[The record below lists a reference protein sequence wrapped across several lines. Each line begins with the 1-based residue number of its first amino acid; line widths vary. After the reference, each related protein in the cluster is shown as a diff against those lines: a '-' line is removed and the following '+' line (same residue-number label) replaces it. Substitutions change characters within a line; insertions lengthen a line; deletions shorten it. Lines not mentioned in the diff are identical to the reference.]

1 MKKKGLIVATIV
13 MVLVLAVSLTT
24 ATYAWFSASVE
35 AEVEELTLTVGQSP
49 NLLIGVKSKAIGT
62 ETTGYPDYKAGTMT
76 RSADTWLGSNALG
89 TTDVI
94 DFTETLTGGGD
105 SWGIQMAASC
115 ATTDLTDVLT
125 SNTISAGSWF
135 KAQGDGDNYTE
146 TSVQAAVNGTDYLD
160 ATFVVGV
167 GKDGLIYQTYMQITV
182 KPDYADNIGMAAALH
197 FFIAVGDA
205 GEAEDDFTAM
215 TYLSPAI
222 GGAYTDSPDTLSA
235 YQGKTYANAFSETVT
250 VGEVDGDGNWVLY
263 VPIHDH
269 TGAFLKTG
277 FATSKQVRIIIWVEG
292 YDDACVT
299 ANAGTGASIQISFN
313 EVQDSTAVEIN
324 NKGQMGA

>member
-76 RSADTWLGSNALG
+76 RSADTWLGSDALG
-89 TTDVI
+89 TTAVI
-94 DFTETLTGGGD
+94 DFTDTLAGGGD
-105 SWGIQMAASC
+105 SWGIQKAVSC
-115 ATTDLTDVLT
+115 ATEELTDSVT
-125 SNTISAGSWF
+125 SNTISVGSWF
-135 KAQGDGDNYTE
+135 KAQGDADYTDA
-146 TSVQAAVNGTDYLD
+146 SVEAAVNGTDYLD

-182 KPDYADNIGMAAALH
+182 KPDIADNIGMAAALH

-215 TYLSPAI
+215 TYLSPEI
-222 GGAYTDSPDTLSA
+222 GGAYTDSPNTLSA

-299 ANAGTGASIQISFN
+299 ANAGTGATIQISFN
-313 EVQDSTAVEIN
+313 EIQDSTAVVIN
-324 NKGQMGA
+324 EKGQLVA